1 MTTENDVTEAVFRL
15 SNKVGEIMTGEL
27 TTAPASSTIQE
38 VMQKLVVGDVDA
50 VNATNRKKTPAANV

>member
-38 VMQKLVVGDVDA
+38 VMQKRVVGDVDA
-50 VNATNRKKTPAANV
+50 VMLNEKDWSVEHA